1 MTQIDYDEIF
11 AELHRN
17 GRLFCFF
24 RLFDGFLAGDGFHMC
39 GFLLRRRRLQNLLRR
54 QSERAHDFQPRTV
67 PITVRR
73 PIQRVIRPRTRPL
86 RAHGGRTR
94 PIVGENPTTF
104 SHVLSQRLEKR
115 RRRVVRALSIRSHH
129 PRCRHLHLCRRV
141 TVHTLFSRSPDH
153 LPIDDLRPVSDG
165 RASSSGRRLFEIFV
179 VVALVLILPVIRA
192 HLVILLLR
200 RVTGRLRS
208 LTISLFIRLARVL
221 LPRARSSLDRDRSR
235 RRGRLDDII
244 IHRLRLTVLARGRA
258 LLGGFLGHA
267 KHAARVHRATSSSR
281 ARGRGARLGF

>member
-1 MTQIDYDEIF
+1 
-11 AELHRN
+11 
-17 GRLFCFF
+17 
-24 RLFDGFLAGDGFHMC
+24 MC

-54 QSERAHDFQPRTV
+54 QSECAHDFQPRTV
-67 PITVRR
+67 PIAVRR

-115 RRRVVRALSIRSHH
+115 RRRVVRALSIRSHR
-129 PRCRHLHLCRRV
+129 PRRRHLHLCRRA

-153 LPIDDLRPVSDG
+153 LPIDDLRPVSDR
-165 RASSSGRRLFEIFV
+165 RASSSGRRLFKIF

-192 HLVILLLR
+192 HLVIILLR
-200 RVTGRLRS
+200 LVTGRLRS

-221 LPRARSSLDRDRSR
+221 LPRARSSLDRDGSR

-244 IHRLRLTVLARGRA
+244 IQRLRLTVLARGRA

-267 KHAARVHRATSSSR
+267 KHAARVHRATSSSSRPRASSSR

>member
-1 MTQIDYDEIF
+1 
-11 AELHRN
+11 
-17 GRLFCFF
+17 
-24 RLFDGFLAGDGFHMC
+24 MC

-54 QSERAHDFQPRTV
+54 QSECAHDFQPRTV

-104 SHVLSQRLEKR
+104 RHVLSQRLEKR
-115 RRRVVRALSIRSHH
+115 RRRVVRALSIRSHR
-129 PRCRHLHLCRRV
+129 PRRRHLHLCRRA

-153 LPIDDLRPVSDG
+153 LPIDDLRPVSDR

-192 HLVILLLR
+192 HLVLILLR
-200 RVTGRLRS
+200 PITGRLRS
-208 LTISLFIRLARVL
+208 LTISRFIRLARVL

-235 RRGRLDDII
+235 RRGRLDDDII
-244 IHRLRLTVLARGRA
+244 IHRLRRTVLARVRA

-267 KHAARVHRATSSSR
+267 KHAARVHRDVVVVLAPARVVVSR
-281 ARGRGARLGF
+281 ARSRRPVGILNSAGRD